1 MAQKFVLTAELQLQA
16 PRNVQQV
23 VGQIRNQ
30 LSGAASIDVKAK
42 VPTRQLAQASRSMRD
57 ITAHTKNASQAT
69 GELSR
74 TLGAA
79 ARRFG
84 AITIATGTFL
94 AVARGIR
101 EGLGA
106 AIEFERELIRISQ
119 VTG

>member
-69 GELSR
+69 G
-74 TLGAA
+74 
-79 ARRFG
+79 
-84 AITIATGTFL
+84 
-94 AVARGIR
+94 
-101 EGLGA
+101 
-106 AIEFERELIRISQ
+106 
-119 VTG
+119 